1 MPISRKNKRQ
11 FKRLRKHANQLW
23 AEQQAVLAHARD
35 VADEAKSHARRLRD
49 TELFPYLQGEYASR
63 VRPGVE
69 RGYAIARDAADDAR
83 IRFAGRVLPAVAT
96 VGGSLAG
103 TVANLASNNKDY
115 KGAAKKAKGFSKDLD
130 RRAKAALKEYDKKYN
145 KQGLG
150 VGGWLLIGGGVAAL
164 AAIGYALWQT
174 FRADD
179 DLWIADEELDAPVT
193 TVSPTTTT
201 STTAPATSTPST
213 TSTTAPAGGTPP
225 TTTSP
230 AAPTA

>member
-11 FKRLRKHANQLW
+11 LTRLRKHASQLW
-23 AEQQAVLAHARD
+23 AEQQAVFGHARE
-35 VADEAKSHARRLRD
+35 VADEAKSSARRLRD
-49 TELFPYLQGEYASR
+49 TEFYPYLQSEYDSR
-63 VRPGVE
+63 VRPNME

-83 IRFAGRVLPAVAT
+83 VRFAGRVLPAVAT
-96 VGGSLAG
+96 LGGSVAG
-103 TVANLASNNKDY
+103 AVSDLASNNKDY

-145 KQGLG
+145 KKGIG
-150 VGGWLLIGGGVAAL
+150 VGGWFLIGAGVAAL
-164 AAIGYALWQT
+164 AAVGYALWQT

-193 TVSPTTTT
+193 TVSPTPTTAT
-201 STTAPATSTPST
+201 TTAPA
-213 TSTTAPAGGTPP
+213 AGTPP

-230 AAPTA
+230 VAPA